1 MSIEDDFSALVA
13 AVAGARAAGER
24 FTVAF
29 AAEDTDFVRFNR
41 GRVRQ
46 SGSVVQRT
54 LTLRLIHGARH
65 ATHTLSLTGDVA
77 RDVATVRTAMADLRA
92 VLPDLAEDA
101 LLLLPD
107 GVRSSR
113 EVRDGAVPAAE
124 DAVDAILAAAD
135 GLDLVG
141 FYAAGPVWRGF
152 ANSEGQHN
160 AYTATTFNLQ
170 WSLYHGAD
178 KAVRSAYA
186 GFHWDAAQLGA
197 RMQQARE
204 RLALVARAPRT
215 LAPGRYRA
223 YLAPGALEELTALL
237 CWDAFSGRALQ
248 THQSA
253 LDRLQEG
260 AAFDPRVTFVE
271 DTQGGVAPAFQNDGF
286 VRPPRVPLVEH
297 GRLAGSLVSP
307 RTAREFGLVA
317 NGANDA
323 ESPESLVLEGG
334 DLPAADALTALDTGL
349 AIGNLWYLN
358 YSDRP
363 AGRITGMT
371 RFATFWVEHGRVVA
385 PVNVLRFDDTLYR
398 MLGSN
403 LEALTRETELMLESS
418 TYGARALG
426 SVRLPGM
433 LVKEL
438 AFTL

>member
-1 MSIEDDFSALVA
+1 MSIEDDFAALVA
-13 AVAGARAAGER
+13 AISGARAAGER
-24 FTVAF
+24 FTISF
-29 AAEDTDFVRFNR
+29 AAEDTDFVRLNR

-54 LTLRLIHGARH
+54 LALRLIHGARH
-65 ATHTLSLTGDVA
+65 ATHTLSLTADVA

-92 VLPDLAEDA
+92 VLPDLADDA

-107 GVRSSR
+107 AVHSSR
-113 EVRDGAVPAAE
+113 EVRDGAVPPAE
-124 DAVDAILAAAD
+124 DVVDAILDAAD

-152 ANSEGQHN
+152 ANSEGQRN

-186 GFHWDAAQLGA
+186 GFHWDAAQLDV

-223 YLAPGALEELTALL
+223 YLAPAALEELTALL
-237 CWDAFSGRALQ
+237 CWGAFSGRALR

-253 LDRLQEG
+253 FDRLQAG
-260 AAFDPRVTFVE
+260 ATLDPRVTFVE
-271 DTQGGVAPAFQNDGF
+271 DTQGGVAPAFQDDGF
-286 VRPPRVPLVEH
+286 VRPPRVPLVER

-307 RTAREFGLVA
+307 RTAREFDLVA

-334 DLPAADALTALDTGL
+334 DLPTADALAALDTGL

-371 RFATFWVEHGRVVA
+371 RFATFWVEHGKVVA

-426 SVRLPGM
+426 SVRLPGL
-433 LVKEL
+433 LVKEM